1 MDKKFEANK
10 EFMGNVSLQCIKCMA
25 NKNKQTSKQK
35 PSRFRSGFYKGSIRK
50 VLNIFCFI
58 DRFNSRFAD
67 IALTRR
73 RADEK
78 QKEKKKKRMNKKK
91 KKKKRNTCLKN
102 GGPEQL

>member
-25 NKNKQTSKQK
+25 NKNKQTTKQK

-50 VLNIFCFI
+50 VLNI
-58 DRFNSRFAD
+58 DRFSSRFAD

-78 QKEKKKKRMNKKK
+78 QKEKKK
-91 KKKKRNTCLKN
+91 
-102 GGPEQL
+102 

>member
-78 QKEKKKKRMNKKK
+78 QKEKKNKRMNKKK
-91 KKKKRNTCLKN
+91 KKKKRNTCFKN
-102 GGPEQL
+102 GGPERL